1 MLSCGACTE
10 QAETKM
16 WHGYPRGAAG
26 TAGDQGLLLLISQYM
41 HKPHHEATKQNLC
54 CCLKPPSGEQR
65 MVKRITLLE
74 KVKQKKTNHGKRARA
89 PLHGSGQLPW
99 LTLCRYAW
107 NASSV
112 EFAESPGYHDACS

>member
-41 HKPHHEATKQNLC
+41 HKISSRSDKTEELVLLPQATL
-54 CCLKPPSGEQR
+54 R
-65 MVKRITLLE
+65 
-74 KVKQKKTNHGKRARA
+74 
-89 PLHGSGQLPW
+89 
-99 LTLCRYAW
+99 
-107 NASSV
+107 
-112 EFAESPGYHDACS
+112 